1 MNSNDQAAC
10 IIGHVTVRD
19 SAKWDQYCARV
30 PATLAPFGAAL
41 LLRGRRLRVLAG
53 VHSHTDTVVIRFPD
67 AASVERWY
75 ASTAYQ
81 ELIPLR
87 EVAADVTIVAFE
99 T

>member
-41 LLRGRRLRVLAG
+41 LLRGRR
-53 VHSHTDTVVIRFPD
+53 FPD